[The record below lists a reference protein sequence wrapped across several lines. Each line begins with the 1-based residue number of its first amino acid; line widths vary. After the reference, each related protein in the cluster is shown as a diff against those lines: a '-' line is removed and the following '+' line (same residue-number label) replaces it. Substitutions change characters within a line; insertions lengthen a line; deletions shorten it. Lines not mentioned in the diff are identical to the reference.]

1 MIELGQLEKH
11 HAEFEK
17 RNVRLIVSSVE
28 GREDAEQTQA
38 SFPHLM
44 IVSDES
50 RSLSNA
56 VDVLHHQNRT
66 ADGSDTSA
74 PTTLI
79 IDGAGIVRWTYR
91 SGNVVSRLSPEELLA
106 EVDKAIGRG
115 R

>member
-28 GREDAEQTQA
+28 GREDAEQTQT
-38 SFPHLM
+38 SFPHLT

-56 VDVLHHQNRT
+56 VDVMHRKT
-66 ADGSDTSA
+66 APDGSDTSA

-91 SGNVVSRLSPEELLA
+91 SGNVVSRLSPEELLT
-106 EVDKAIGRG
+106 EVDKVTGRG